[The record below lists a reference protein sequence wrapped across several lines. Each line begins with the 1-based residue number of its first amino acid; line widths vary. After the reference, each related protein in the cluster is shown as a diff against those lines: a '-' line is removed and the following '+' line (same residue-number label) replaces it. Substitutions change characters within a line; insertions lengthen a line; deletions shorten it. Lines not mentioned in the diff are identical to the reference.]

1 MPAGQV
7 FVLKNSLNT
16 TRKSPWSFAKLIT
29 RTLRRHFD
37 AEVLASY
44 QQILDLGDD
53 EDEAEGGST
62 AAFPI
67 HDAVCARGAPDNRP
81 LSTVQDALRDNP
93 RAVNVLDSTQM
104 SPMHLAAILDD
115 VDVLGL
121 LLAWGADPDITGQ
134 EGITPLLSAMTTPA
148 PRAARFLIEN
158 GADVNRRS
166 RAGRS
171 CLDYSISR
179 TDVPVELTGLLISHG
194 AALVRTSPTTN
205 PLHDL
210 RSCFVDPEEAAAT
223 TQKLRLLLDAGLH
236 VDAPNGAGAS
246 PLLTSVEWDGAGSV
260 KALLQHGASAE
271 FVAPDGRG
279 LLHYA
284 AQYARKDTMGVL
296 MAYPDIRGLDL
307 ELRSSE
313 GMTAAEYFERRLNP
327 PEDAKSMVT
336 PVDDEDAEAWRSLL
350 DMVRSGSY
358 EDFDD

>member
-1 MPAGQV
+1 M
-7 FVLKNSLNT
+7 
-16 TRKSPWSFAKLIT
+16 IT
-29 RTLRRHFD
+29 RTQRRHFD
-37 AEVLASY
+37 SEVLASY

-53 EDEAEGGST
+53 ENEEG
-62 AAFPI
+62 AVFPI
-67 HDAVCARGAPDNRP
+67 HDAVCATGAPDNRP

-115 VDVLGL
+115 ADVLSL
-121 LLAWGADPDITGQ
+121 LLAWGGDPNITGQ
-134 EGITPLLSAMTTPA
+134 EGITPLLSAMTTPS

-158 GADVNRRS
+158 GADVNRQS

-171 CLDYSISR
+171 CLDFSISR

-194 AALVRTSPTTN
+194 AALVRTSGTTN

-210 RSCFVDPEEAAAT
+210 AGCFVDPKEAATT
-223 TQKLRLLLDAGLH
+223 TQKLKLLLDAGLH
-236 VDAPNGAGAS
+236 VDAPNGGGAS

-260 KALLQHGASAE
+260 KALLQHGASAD

-284 AQYARKDTMGVL
+284 AQYARKETMGVL

-307 ELRSSE
+307 DLRSSE

-327 PEDAKSMVT
+327 PEDAKSMVK
-336 PVDDEDAEAWRSLL
+336 PADDGDAKAWNSLL

-358 EDFDD
+358 DDFDDST